1 MLRRRKKKLWIG
13 RKKKVISRAEFVAE
27 LMQGAEDFLGR

>member
-1 MLRRRKKKLWIG
+1 LLRRRKEKALD
-13 RKKKVISRAEFVAE
+13 RKQKVISRAEFVAE